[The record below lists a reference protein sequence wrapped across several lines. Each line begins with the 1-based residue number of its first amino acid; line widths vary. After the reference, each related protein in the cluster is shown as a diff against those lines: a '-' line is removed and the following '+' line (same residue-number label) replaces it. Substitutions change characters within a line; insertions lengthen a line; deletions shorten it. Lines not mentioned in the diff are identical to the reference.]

1 MHYNQIHFT
10 NRSSAQLYKNYMSTA
25 TALVKRLALEQR
37 QDILCEINSHIFE
50 ALQQQF
56 PQQLIQDTTP
66 MQLEDILEKLGLP
79 ATFILEMISSASLG
93 QAVAPSTE
101 PASLLKMPIM
111 LARAIVNL
119 VYYTTYTLM
128 LIAIFLV
135 VAKFVDP
142 QGVGFFYAPNKF
154 FIFGKLILQ
163 HEEAIR
169 YEQLGNYFIPVLL
182 FIITG
187 LYYSSTLILK
197 IKKSIYHKL

>member
-1 MHYNQIHFT
+1 
-10 NRSSAQLYKNYMSTA
+10 MSTA
-25 TALVKRLALEQR
+25 TALVKKLALEQR

-101 PASLLKMPIM
+101 PVSLLKMPIM

-142 QGVGFFYAPNKF
+142 QRVGFFYAPNKF

-163 HEEAIR
+163 QEEAIR

-182 FIITG
+182 FIIIG